1 MAPMTQQPVPAPPA
15 PVLPP
20 GVLDHPVLFDTEA
33 ARAAVRTAASTRTW
47 RIASL
52 GISVAISGAI
62 WWFFREQLGDLT
74 WTWIAVAVAWPL
86 SSLVVAAVRE
96 VVVRRDARAV
106 ADGLALGVGRRG
118 LWLGGLDV
126 PWSEVGAV
134 RARSGRLGASRRLV
148 VETRAGET
156 RELPLDYL
164 ASSPAGVD
172 AGVFALSG
180 GRVRV
185 DFSALD
191 A

>member
-1 MAPMTQQPVPAPPA
+1 MAAMSQQPAPTASGPM
-15 PVLPP
+15 LPP
-20 GVLDHPVLFDTEA
+20 GVLDHPILFDTEA
-33 ARAAVRTAASTRTW
+33 ARAAVRAAASTRTW
-47 RIASL
+47 RIVSL
-52 GISVAISGAI
+52 CISLAISGAI

-74 WTWIAVAVAWPL
+74 WTWVAVAVVWPL
-86 SSLVVAAVRE
+86 TSLVVAVVRE
-96 VVVRRDARAV
+96 QVVRRDARAV
-106 ADGLALGVGRRG
+106 SEGLALGVGRRG

-126 PWSEVGAV
+126 PWVEVGAV
-134 RARSGRLGASRRLV
+134 RALSGRLGASRRLR
-148 VETRAGET
+148 VETRAGEF
-156 RELPLDYL
+156 REVPLDYL